1 MRVDENGARF
11 EWRVSQNVR
20 GGLIMIRSRVTVAL
34 WSRIAILF
42 TEIVVHRNASNAR
55 ILLST
60 DFGRTGI

>member
-1 MRVDENGARF
+1 
-11 EWRVSQNVR
+11 
-20 GGLIMIRSRVTVAL
+20 LIMIRSRVTVAL